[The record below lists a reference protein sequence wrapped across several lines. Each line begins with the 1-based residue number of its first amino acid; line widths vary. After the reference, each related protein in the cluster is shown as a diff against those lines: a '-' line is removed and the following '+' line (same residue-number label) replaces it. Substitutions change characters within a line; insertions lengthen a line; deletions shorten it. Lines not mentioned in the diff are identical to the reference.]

1 MTQSTGERVAL
12 TALLKACRS
21 KGSKSDLKR
30 LSKCGSQSVGRKAR
44 LKEWRSKHCSKRGSK
59 HPAPTKKLDN
69 GATPG
74 LSSTRTVLSCGT
86 LTRGTKGTVDLA
98 HRPVWD
104 RFEVKGPSPHHKE
117 EERGHP
123 KAACF
128 RELKRSQ
135 GRMLCNVKVGRGL
148 ALIHI

>member
-1 MTQSTGERVAL
+1 MAERVAL
-12 TALLKACRS
+12 KALLKACRS
-21 KGSKSDLKR
+21 KGSKRDLKR

-59 HPAPTKKLDN
+59 HPAPTKKLDS

-117 EERGHP
+117 EEQPSKGSLFP
-123 KAACF
+123 QAEEKPGTDALQC
-128 RELKRSQ
+128 Q
-135 GRMLCNVKVGRGL
+135 GRTMLWTRS
-148 ALIHI
+148 